1 VKTDFR
7 QDNGK
12 KLYNIYLKMTVSK
25 NYQKMKTLTC
35 RQLTKQGH

>member
-1 VKTDFR
+1 
-7 QDNGK
+7 
-12 KLYNIYLKMTVSK
+12 MTVSK